1 MSTPQLEM
9 EKTFVMLKPDALE
22 RRLVGEIVGRLE
34 RKGLRLTKI
43 ELRTVS
49 KELAARH
56 YAEHVAKPFYP
67 ELEAYVTRGP
77 VLATIWEGRQAIA
90 VVRGLLGATD
100 STKAAAGTI
109 RGDFGFDATENLVHA
124 SDSPESAEREIRN
137 FFGE

>member
-1 MSTPQLEM
+1 MSNPNVETET
-9 EKTFVMLKPDALE
+9 TFVMLKPDALE
-22 RRLVGEIVGRLE
+22 RNLVGEIIGRLE
-34 RKGLRLTKI
+34 RKGLRLKKI
-43 ELRTVS
+43 ELTSVS

-56 YAEHVAKPFYP
+56 YAEHLEKAFYP

-77 VLATIWEGRQAIA
+77 VLATIWEGRKAIT

-109 RGDFGFDATENLVHA
+109 RGDYGFDATENLVHA
-124 SDSPESAEREIRN
+124 SDSPESAEREIGV

>member
-1 MSTPQLEM
+1 MSNPNVETET
-9 EKTFVMLKPDALE
+9 TFVMLKPDALE
-22 RRLVGEIVGRLE
+22 RNLVGEIIGRLE
-34 RKGLRLTKI
+34 RKGLRLKKI
-43 ELRTVS
+43 ELTSVS

-56 YAEHVAKPFYP
+56 YAEHLQKPFYP

-77 VLATIWEGRQAIA
+77 VLATIWEGRKAIT

>member
-1 MSTPQLEM
+1 MSNPNVETET
-9 EKTFVMLKPDALE
+9 TFVMLKPDALE
-22 RRLVGEIVGRLE
+22 RNLVGEIIGRLE
-34 RKGLRLTKI
+34 RKGLRLKKI
-43 ELRTVS
+43 ELTSVS

-56 YAEHVAKPFYP
+56 YAEHVEKPFYP

-77 VLATIWEGRQAIA
+77 VLATIWEGRKAIT

-137 FFGE
+137 FFGA

>member
-1 MSTPQLEM
+1 MSNPNVET

-22 RRLVGEIVGRLE
+22 RGLAGEIIGRLE
-34 RKGLRLTKI
+34 RKGLRLKKI

-56 YAEHVAKPFYP
+56 YAEHVEKPFYP
-67 ELEAYVTRGP
+67 KLEAYITRGP
-77 VLATIWEGRQAIA
+77 VLASIWEGFRAVT
-90 VVRGLLGATD
+90 VVRGLVGATD

>member
-1 MSTPQLEM
+1 MSNPNVETET
-9 EKTFVMLKPDALE
+9 TFVMLKPDALE
-22 RRLVGEIVGRLE
+22 RNLVGEIIGRLE
-34 RKGLRLTKI
+34 RKGLRLKKI
-43 ELRTVS
+43 ELTSVS

-56 YAEHVAKPFYP
+56 YAEHLEKAFYP

-77 VLATIWEGRQAIA
+77 VLATIWEGRKAIT
-90 VVRGLLGATD
+90 VVRGLVGATD